1 MNYAGT
7 KIPAEFFCV
16 TFVSDVEYVKRL
28 GVKLGSTDRSQRKN
42 QEAELAIFDYASRV
56 ATRPPGDRRAHPD
69 RPASAMEQTRGR
81 PVLAVNGGCRFSSKA
96 DLGKEWG
103 FADGWLQA

>member
-42 QEAELAIFDYASRV
+42 QEAELAILDYASRV
-56 ATRPPGDRRAHPD
+56 ATRPPGDRRAHPKQWAAHPTSHALSPQ
-69 RPASAMEQTRGR
+69 RIF
-81 PVLAVNGGCRFSSKA
+81 NA
-96 DLGKEWG
+96 DFTAG
-103 FADGWLQA
+103 AA